1 MNKAPWTTQTQ
12 AKSFPLLSHLEIID
26 LASVL
31 QFHYSFTTNIDF
43 SLCSGMHLTL
53 LSCFSLWALSWYNE
67 VWVCLSRVYC
77 SVFLSAYSPIPLS
90 SVSPV
95 VPLRSFGC
103 LFSPR
108 TIVSHA
114 LVCVCVLY
122 CNPRLVFVDFTVLCC
137 FLSYLLLRSFA
148 SISNFWVSLPRP
160 DCLIAVTCLSRISL
174 LFSSCHPCIPLWF
187 LILFIV
193 FIWFP
198 LWQLSGLLFAY
209 LSDLTSTKN
218 NNTQSMIVT
227 LHSEEHWKPARW
239 TEQLGPSNIIPILCE
254 RHGKYQIISKH
265 FKQHFFQD
273 ASNKMKTQD

>member
-12 AKSFPLLSHLEIID
+12 AKSFSLLSHLEIID

-122 CNPRLVFVDFTVLCC
+122 CNPRL
-137 FLSYLLLRSFA
+137 LLWILLFCAVSSVICYCA
-148 SISNFWVSLPRP
+148 PLPVSLIFEFHFPV
-160 DCLIAVTCLSRISL
+160 LIVWLPSPVSPASAF
-174 LFSSCHPCIPLWF
+174 FSHHVIRVFPCDFWF
-187 LILFIV
+187 YF
-193 FIWFP
+193 
-198 LWQLSGLLFAY
+198 
-209 LSDLTSTKN
+209 
-218 NNTQSMIVT
+218 
-227 LHSEEHWKPARW
+227 
-239 TEQLGPSNIIPILCE
+239 
-254 RHGKYQIISKH
+254 
-265 FKQHFFQD
+265 
-273 ASNKMKTQD
+273 

>member
-1 MNKAPWTTQTQ
+1 
-12 AKSFPLLSHLEIID
+12 
-26 LASVL
+26 
-31 QFHYSFTTNIDF
+31 
-43 SLCSGMHLTL
+43 MHLTL

-67 VWVCLSRVYC
+67 VWVCLSGVYC

-108 TIVSHA
+108 
-114 LVCVCVLY
+114 
-122 CNPRLVFVDFTVLCC
+122 
-137 FLSYLLLRSFA
+137 
-148 SISNFWVSLPRP
+148 P

-187 LILFIV
+187 LIIFLV

-209 LSDLTSTKN
+209 LSDLTSAKN